1 VKPSKPFAFHNLP
14 AEAFPFTIELLD
26 AGTRNVVWT
35 TTVTGPGVVDV
46 PGPDKTGP
54 GRKIARV
61 TFPDDT
67 VEEAEA

>member
-26 AGTRNVVWT
+26 AGTRKVVWT
-35 TTVTGPGVVDV
+35 ATVDGPGVVAV
-46 PGPDKTGP
+46 PGLGP
-54 GRKIARV
+54 GKRIARV
-61 TFPDDT
+61 TFPDGT